1 MKKPNNKTTSSISAE
16 RVVQQILARFNPI
29 RGLDPARLAAILD
42 DYQRGYIAQ
51 AAQLWATI
59 ERRDPQ
65 CQSVIPK
72 RKRATSLLEYEVL
85 VEDDSPEA
93 ARQRE
98 ALEYFY
104 ANVSATDALQRNMR
118 GGFSTLVMQMMD
130 AVGKGYAV
138 HEILWKPA
146 RNAEGRD
153 VLTAECVFTPLWFFE
168 NRTGSLRFLPQD
180 YAVDGLPLAEGGWMV
195 TVPATGI
202 PLMEATSV
210 AYVYKNLSLK
220 DWLIFSERYGMP
232 LPVGKT
238 SASQGSPEWNAFA
251 DALRSVGQDWGLVI
265 GNDGSVD
272 FKDAGCSGER
282 PQQPLVE
289 YMDEAIA
296 ILWRGGDLSTRSDDA
311 TGASQQDEEREN
323 IEAADAQMVNE
334 TLWQYVDAQII
345 RALFGP
351 EAPVLAYVALKPKL
365 RVDSDREMKVWD
377 FAVSHGVPLA
387 KSDFRKRFGLPS
399 PEVDANGTPTEEL
412 LVQPAAPALDALP
425 MPAANE
431 AGAEVPA
438 ALREASMRL
447 LAKASDTDMA
457 AVRDALDQWLKDVED
472 GKADPTEPP
481 DLLTLA
487 SSEATAKALE
497 SILGA
502 HVVEAVINRPQ
513 GDRHDESIFARS
525 PDHR

>member
-1 MKKPNNKTTSSISAE
+1 MASSLLEAFEDRRIEIPEASDIRDDLRKPEKLTTPSGRVSIAATRTEAGHADHFWALALAIRAASSDGGPAVAETLGSRERNGERRDDRPHVGSQRGAGSARMKKPNNKTTSSISAE

-238 SASQGSPEWNAFA
+238 SASQGSPEWNCLRGRFA
-251 DALRSVGQDWGLVI
+251 QRRAGLGTCHRQRRI
-265 GNDGSVD
+265 GGLQ
-272 FKDAGCSGER
+272 GR
-282 PQQPLVE
+282 RLQ
-289 YMDEAIA
+289 
-296 ILWRGGDLSTRSDDA
+296 R
-311 TGASQQDEEREN
+311 
-323 IEAADAQMVNE
+323 
-334 TLWQYVDAQII
+334 
-345 RALFGP
+345 RA
-351 EAPVLAYVALKPKL
+351 
-365 RVDSDREMKVWD
+365 
-377 FAVSHGVPLA
+377 
-387 KSDFRKRFGLPS
+387 
-399 PEVDANGTPTEEL
+399 
-412 LVQPAAPALDALP
+412 PAAAPCRVYGRGHRHLVA
-425 MPAANE
+425 
-431 AGAEVPA
+431 
-438 ALREASMRL
+438 RR
-447 LAKASDTDMA
+447 
-457 AVRDALDQWLKDVED
+457 
-472 GKADPTEPP
+472 
-481 DLLTLA
+481 
-487 SSEATAKALE
+487 
-497 SILGA
+497 
-502 HVVEAVINRPQ
+502 RPF
-513 GDRHDESIFARS
+513 D
-525 PDHR
+525 